1 VLFGEQSIGNRKV
14 RIHKLH
20 FSTKISTS
28 LLRYALDESYD
39 IFNGEKM
46 EKIYDGKKKAKL
58 GTEKRPAVV
67 HVQTEER
74 LKEVASIFEKNG
86 WKYTIGLEPDK
97 PEDITDLEI
106 LLNPPKTKIAEK
118 KVGRNEPC
126 PCGSGKKY
134 KKCCG
139 K

>member
-1 VLFGEQSIGNRKV
+1 MVDGSYNILYGDKM
-14 RIHKLH
+14 K
-20 FSTKISTS
+20 KI
-28 LLRYALDESYD
+28 
-39 IFNGEKM
+39 F
-46 EKIYDGKKKAKL
+46 DGKKTAKL
-58 GTEKRPAVV
+58 GSEKNPAVV
-67 HVQTEER
+67 NLQTKKR
-74 LKEVASIFEKNG
+74 LKEVVSIFEKND

-106 LLNPPKTKIAEK
+106 LLNPSKTMIAEK
-118 KVGRNEPC
+118 KVGRNESC

>member
-1 VLFGEQSIGNRKV
+1 MA
-14 RIHKLH
+14 
-20 FSTKISTS
+20 KI
-28 LLRYALDESYD
+28 
-39 IFNGEKM
+39 F
-46 EKIYDGKKKAKL
+46 DGKKTAKL
-58 GTEKRPAVV
+58 GTEKNPAVV
-67 HVQTEER
+67 RVQTEKR
-74 LKEVASIFEKNG
+74 LKEVAAIFEKNG
-86 WKYTIGLEPDK
+86 WEYTIGLESEK

-106 LLNPPKTKIAEK
+106 LLNPTKPKIAEK